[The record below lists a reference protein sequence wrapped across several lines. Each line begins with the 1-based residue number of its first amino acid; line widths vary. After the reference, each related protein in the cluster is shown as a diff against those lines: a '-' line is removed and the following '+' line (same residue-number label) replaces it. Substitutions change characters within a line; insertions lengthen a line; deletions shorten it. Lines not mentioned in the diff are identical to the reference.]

1 MVRAADRRGDPGP
14 VLAGIGGG
22 QGLCIHFRFDMETN
36 MATIV
41 LKEVPVELWTRLEE
55 RARASG
61 RSVEREV
68 IACLE
73 SVVATARPSRTAEEE
88 RQTMAR
94 VRAFR
99 EQLAAEGFSITDEE
113 ITAWKKQGRP

>member
-1 MVRAADRRGDPGP
+1 
-14 VLAGIGGG
+14 
-22 QGLCIHFRFDMETN
+22 

-41 LKEVPVELWTRLEE
+41 LKGVPVELWTRLEE

-61 RSVEREV
+61 RSVEREA

-73 SVVATARPSRTAEEE
+73 SVVGTEPPRRTAEEE

-99 EQLAAEGFSITDEE
+99 EQLAADGVSITDEE
-113 ITAWKKQGRP
+113 ITAWKRQGRP

>member
-1 MVRAADRRGDPGP
+1 
-14 VLAGIGGG
+14 
-22 QGLCIHFRFDMETN
+22 LCRHFPFDMETN

-41 LKEVPVELWTRLEE
+41 LKNVPAGLREQLEL

-73 SVVATARPSRTAEEE
+73 SVVGTAPWDPGPEEALLARARKLRAEIAAAGGRP
-88 RQTMAR
+88 
-94 VRAFR
+94 
-99 EQLAAEGFSITDEE
+99 ITNEE
-113 ITAWKKQGRP
+113 IDEAKRKGRP